1 MALTLRK
8 TSHFK
13 SAPSLAYTTNDV
25 QDHPY
30 VSKLFTTI
38 SSAPPNKT
46 EEIPTSSEDE
56 DEEENDVQSVD
67 LDLDADQLDNLLS
80 TRTLK
85 DKPCFELS
93 DVLVISF
100 KVQNWDED
108 TTAKLRKCAE
118 KLRNYR
124 SHLVNLDSLGVAAVD
139 RYMPGNADNIFEEF
153 NESLSTSLP
162 ESLPKEKILI
172 LYQKHNKNP

>member
-1 MALTLRK
+1 M
-8 TSHFK
+8 
-13 SAPSLAYTTNDV
+13 AYTTNDV

-108 TTAKLRKCAE
+108 TVSKGFMGTARIFKVGRYNQEYDFSRFFLNLALLPCNKDFTSGSGPNITSTPL
-118 KLRNYR
+118 KT
-124 SHLVNLDSLGVAAVD
+124 LVKG
-139 RYMPGNADNIFEEF
+139 
-153 NESLSTSLP
+153 TT
-162 ESLPKEKILI
+162 
-172 LYQKHNKNP
+172 